1 MNIKYAD
8 GNLSIGQRTFF
19 YGWVI
24 VAACLIIQWLAS
36 VLWMNSYGVY
46 TIKLQEEFGWSMT
59 VLAGAFAMIRLE
71 SGLLGPIQGWMS
83 DRYGPRF
90 VLLLGIFTF
99 SVGLL
104 SFSYIETV
112 TGFFISVALIAVGSS
127 LGGWATLTVAIVNW
141 FDKHR
146 SKAIAL
152 TQLGFPLGGLC
163 VPLIALGIDFLTW
176 RSMALVSAGILL
188 LLAVP
193 LAFAVRPSQR
203 QVGAVAQAAEGEESG
218 VQVENVDFTWREAVA
233 TSSFWLISI
242 GHGMSL
248 LAVSSILMHLIPHLT
263 NGLELDLLTAS
274 IIFSWMTGMQM
285 SGMLLGGFLGDL
297 FNKRI
302 VSMICMWCHCAGL
315 LSIVYVD
322 GQLGLV
328 MFILLHGL
336 SWGIRGPL
344 MVGIRADYFGA
355 ASFGTI
361 MGISSMI
368 VMIGMTIGPLFCGWL
383 YDTHGNYDLAFTCV
397 AIACGVGSLC
407 FRFARPPKLKTSQS
421 SAVVSR

>member
-1 MNIKYAD
+1 MKVTYSD
-8 GNLSIGQRTFF
+8 GTLTIGQRSIF
-19 YGWVI
+19 YGWLI
-24 VAACLIIQWLAS
+24 VAACLTIQWLAS

-71 SGLLGPIQGWMS
+71 SGLLGPLQGWMS
-83 DRYGPRF
+83 DRFGPRF
-90 VLLLGIFTF
+90 VLLLGIAIF
-99 SVGLL
+99 SIGMV
-104 SFSYIETV
+104 SFSYVETV
-112 TGFFISVALIAVGSS
+112 TWFFVSVALIAVGSS

-163 VPLIALGIDFLTW
+163 VPLVALGIDALTW
-176 RSMALVSAGILL
+176 RIMSMVSAGVLL
-188 LLAVP
+188 VIAIP
-193 LAFAVRPSQR
+193 LAFAVLPSPR
-203 QVGAVAQAAEGEESG
+203 KMGIASGSGAKADSDESG
-218 VQVENVDFTWREAVA
+218 IEVEGHSYTWQQAVK

-242 GHGMSL
+242 GHAMSL
-248 LAVSSILMHLIPHLT
+248 LSVSAILMHLIPHLT
-263 NGLELDLLTAS
+263 NGLKLDLLAAS

-285 SGMLLGGFLGDL
+285 TGMLLGGFLGDH

-315 LSIVYVD
+315 LSIVYIE
-322 GQLGLV
+322 GQTGLV
-328 MFILLHGL
+328 LFVLLHGL

-344 MVGIRADYFGA
+344 MVGIRADYFGP

-368 VMIGMTIGPLFCGWL
+368 VMIGMTIGPLFCGWM
-383 YDTHGNYDLAFTCV
+383 YDTYGNYDLAFTSV
-397 AIACGVGSLC
+397 AIASGIGSLC
-407 FRFARPPKLKTSQS
+407 FWFAKPPKMT
-421 SAVVSR
+421 